1 MAGELG
7 SSGKFNSLLP
17 LARGPAEAGSILS
30 FAASVFGFAAGWS
43 SYAAD
48 YTVYQ
53 PENSSRWK
61 IFSWTFVGLI
71 IPLIFGEVLGAAV
84 MTAAATDPAYETAYE
99 TSGIGGILAAVLVPP
114 LGHFG
119 SFCLVILALS
129 IVANN
134 CPNIYSVA
142 LSMQVLSSKTQR
154 IPRFAWSLIAT
165 CVYIGIS
172 IPGYSMFESWLEN
185 FMLIIGYWLAI
196 YDGIA
201 LTEHFLFRDG
211 RRGGGGGG
219 YGYEVEEYDVPG
231 RLPPGMAAVSA
242 FGVGVVG
249 AVLGMAQV
257 WFTGPVGALC
267 GGAFGGDVGFELAFV
282 FSAVSYAVFRAI
294 ERGCY
299 RR

>member
-7 SSGKFNSLLP
+7 TSGKFNSLLP
-17 LARGPAEAGSILS
+17 LSRGPAEAGSILS
-30 FAASVFGFAAGWS
+30 FAASVFGFATSWS

-61 IFSWTFVGLI
+61 IFGWTFLGLI
-71 IPLIFGEVLGAAV
+71 TPLIFTEVLGAAV
-84 MTAAATDPAYETAYE
+84 MTATLTDPAYDTAYA

-134 CPNIYSVA
+134 CPNVYSVA
-142 LSMQVLSSKTQR
+142 LSLQVLSSKTHR
-154 IPRFAWSLIAT
+154 VPRFAWSLIAT
-165 CVYIGIS
+165 CVYVGIS

-196 YDGIA
+196 YEGVA
-201 LTEHFLFRDG
+201 LTEHFLFRGG
-211 RRGGGGGG
+211 RG
-219 YGYEVEEYDVPG
+219 YGYEVENYEIPG
-231 RLPPGMAAVSA
+231 SLPPGMAAVSA

-267 GGAFGGDVGFELAFV
+267 GGEFGGDVGFELAFL
-282 FSAVSYAVFRAI
+282 FSAVTYAVLRAV
-294 ERGCY
+294 ERAYY
-299 RR
+299 RS

>member
-17 LARGPAEAGSILS
+17 LSRGPAEAGSILS
-30 FAASVFGFAAGWS
+30 FAASVFGFATSWS

-53 PENSSRWK
+53 PENSSRWR
-61 IFSWTFVGLI
+61 IFGWTFAGLI
-71 IPLIFGEVLGAAV
+71 VPLTFTEVLGAAV
-84 MTAAATDPAYETAYE
+84 MTATLTDPAYDTAYA

-134 CPNIYSVA
+134 CPNVYSVA
-142 LSMQVLSSKTQR
+142 LSLQVLSSKTHR
-154 IPRFAWSLIAT
+154 VPRFAWSLIAT
-165 CVYIGIS
+165 CVYVGIS

-185 FMLIIGYWLAI
+185 FMLIIGYWLAM
-196 YDGIA
+196 YEGVA
-201 LTEHFLFRDG
+201 LTEHFLFRG
-211 RRGGGGGG
+211 WRG
-219 YGYEVEEYDVPG
+219 YGYEVENYEVSG
-231 RLPPGMAAVSA
+231 SLPPGMAAVSA

-267 GGAFGGDVGFELAFV
+267 GGEFGGDVGFELAFV
-282 FSAVSYAVFRAI
+282 FSAVTYAVLRAV
-294 ERGCY
+294 ERAYY

>member
-7 SSGKFNSLLP
+7 SSGKFNTLLP
-17 LARGPAEAGSILS
+17 LSRGPSEAGSVLS

-53 PENSSRWK
+53 PENSSRGRL
-61 IFSWTFVGLI
+61 FSWTFVGLI
-71 IPLIFGEVLGAAV
+71 IPLIFCEVLGAAV

-201 LTEHFLFRDG
+201 LTEHFVFRG
-211 RRGGGGGG
+211 RRGSG
-219 YGYEVEEYDVPG
+219 YEEVEEYDVPG

-267 GGAFGGDVGFELAFV
+267 GGEFGGDVGFELAFV
-282 FSAVSYAVFRAI
+282 FSAVTYAVFRVI
-294 ERGCY
+294 ERAYY